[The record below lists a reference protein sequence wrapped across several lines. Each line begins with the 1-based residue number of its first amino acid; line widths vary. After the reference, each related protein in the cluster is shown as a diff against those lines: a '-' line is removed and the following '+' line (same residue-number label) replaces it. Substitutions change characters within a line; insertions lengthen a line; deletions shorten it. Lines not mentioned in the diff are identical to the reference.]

1 MRHSNCGHEH
11 HAMAGFAR
19 GCAPGSRRH
28 FLGSV
33 AATLGAAGA
42 LGILGTWAQGAADP
56 RRRLIDVH
64 HHIVPS
70 FFFEA
75 VKDRIS
81 GAAGWFG
88 WTSQKAL
95 DEMDRHGVAT
105 ALVSYTTP
113 GAWLG
118 DVERSRD
125 LARKCNEYSARLA
138 KDHPGRFGFFAALP
152 LPDPEGSL
160 REIEYAL
167 DVLKAEGIGLMTSYE
182 DKWLGDPAFTT
193 VFDELNRRKA
203 VVYVHPTA
211 PACCRRLMS
220 YVPPNMTEFVQDTN
234 RAITSLMFSGT
245 LSRLRDIRFIFSHA
259 GGTMPM
265 LAGRI
270 SENIRRGQLSA
281 KVPHGVEFE
290 LRRLFYEVAN
300 SATRPAMAALTS
312 LIPIAQVMFGSD
324 FPFVSIAVTADGL
337 ENVGISKDD
346 VRAIARENALALFPH
361 LKR

>member
-1 MRHSNCGHEH
+1 MRHPNCGDDYP
-11 HAMAGFAR
+11 AMAPFAHD
-19 GCAPGSRRH
+19 CAARSRRH
-28 FLGSV
+28 FLRSA
-33 AATLGAAGA
+33 AATLGSGA
-42 LGILGTWAQGAADP
+42 LGIPSTWAQEAADP

-64 HHIVPS
+64 HHIVPP

-81 GAAGWFG
+81 GVAGWFG
-88 WTSQKAL
+88 WAPQKAL
-95 DEMDRHGVAT
+95 DEMDKHGVAT
-105 ALVSYTTP
+105 AVISYT
-113 GAWLG
+113 
-118 DVERSRD
+118 
-125 LARKCNEYSARLA
+125 KCNEYSAQLA

-167 DVLKAEGIGLMTSYE
+167 DVLKADGIGLMTSYE
-182 DKWLGDPAFTT
+182 DKWVGDPAFIA

-234 RAITSLMFSGT
+234 RAITSLMFSGA

-300 SATRPAMAALTS
+300 SANRPAMAALTS
-312 LIPIAQVMFGSD
+312 LIPIAQIMFGTD
-324 FPFVSIAVTADGL
+324 FPFVSIPVTAEGL
-337 ENVGISKDD
+337 ENVGLSKDD
-346 VRAIARENALALFPH
+346 VKAIARENALALFPH
-361 LKR
+361 FKR